1 MENEKRL
8 IDANA
13 LDSVLEDFANSY
25 RKDLFLLTAQA
36 ISDVRKIVYAMKDVD
51 AVEVVRCKDCEHCRT
66 TYTSKEHTPF
76 HFCKKMNSTA
86 VKLEG
91 FCFYGERKDNE

>member
-1 MENEKRL
+1 MDIYSIQEEAYKRGYE
-8 IDANA
+8 AGK
-13 LDSVLEDFANSY
+13 S
-25 RKDLFLLTAQA
+25 
-36 ISDVRKIVYAMKDVD
+36 D

-86 VKLEG
+86 VKLDG
-91 FCFYGERKDNE
+91 FCFYGERKDNETNNL